1 MKRLCTILVLC
12 TLAAGLS
19 ACGDS
24 EALLAPEAPRYDGGF
39 GLGSGGRTMHADTTT
54 VAPSS
59 PETTTDATTA
69 ERGGFGIGSGG

>member
-19 ACGDS
+19 ACGD
-24 EALLAPEAPRYDGGF
+24 AGVLVAPEAPRYDGGF
-39 GLGSGGRTMHADTTT
+39 GLGSGGRASADTTT

-59 PETTTDATTA
+59 TETTTEETTS
-69 ERGGFGIGSGG
+69 ERGTYGMGSGG